1 MQLNKSRMN
10 STRNHAVQWFVGGA
24 ITRRTKSFSCLDA
37 MFVQT
42 MLSTHIYQSHVYFA
56 VHSFFTNFVL
66 AKRRIRRLSE
76 VNK

>member
-10 STRNHAVQWFVGGA
+10 STKNHAMQWFVGGA
-24 ITRRTKSFSCLDA
+24 LRRRTKSFTRLDA
-37 MFVQT
+37 IFVHT

-56 VHSFFTNFVL
+56 VRSFFTNFVL
-66 AKRRIRRLSE
+66 ARRRIRRLSE